1 MLASGVVSEM
11 LSKILSLYKRI
22 SNPIHDDLTVGF
34 VVGLALLTLT
44 IVFLTAGHTDF
55 PKSWHVPVNDGIN
68 AAEKWFQHNLSW
80 LTRSIRHPIEFA
92 MSELT
97 ALLLWLPW
105 PFVPLAFA
113 LLAFRLSG
121 LRLSLFCFG
130 TFLCIG
136 VLNMW
141 EPALTTLA
149 LLIVSVSLAVVIGV
163 ALGILSSQSTRADAV
178 VRPLLDFMQTVPSFV
193 YLIPAIVFIG
203 IGTPPAVMATVI
215 YALPPAVRLTK
226 LGILQV
232 SPEAVE
238 AAKSFGSTPLQ
249 TLVKVKLPLA
259 LPSILLGVN
268 QTIMMALAMV
278 IIAAFIGAAG
288 LGLEVWNGLRRINVG
303 WALEAGL
310 SVVLLAIAFDRIS
323 YAYARDSL
331 SRSYRKET
339 TYSLFTPHLF
349 LIAGVFALFVLILI
363 DQFLMDFSEFP
374 SAWRFALREPV
385 NEGIDWIKVN
395 SFFVLVTGKL
405 RDNLYLYALGP
416 VTDFLKWLPWPTFV
430 LAIAT
435 LAWITKGWRL
445 SLFSVVCLVFIG
457 VVNMWDHSMETL
469 GVVILSVSICA
480 ILGIPFGILA
490 SRSDTFEAVVR
501 VVLDFMQTM
510 PSLVY
515 LIPVLMLFGANVVS
529 GLIATVIYA
538 VPPMIRLTN
547 LGIRE
552 ASPEAVEAA
561 RAFGSTDFQLLYKV
575 QLPLALPSIMLG
587 LNQAIMMSV
596 GMVIITALIGAGGLG
611 LEVYRAVVKLDTG
624 FGFEVALSIV
634 FLAIIMDRLTEARS
648 TPSPR

>member
-1 MLASGVVSEM
+1 M
-11 LSKILSLYKRI
+11 LSKILSPYKRV
-22 SNPIHDDLTVGF
+22 SNPLHNNLTLASL
-34 VVGLALLTLT
+34 VGLAILTLT
-44 IVFLTAGHTDF
+44 IVFLYSGNSDF
-55 PKSWHVPVNDGIN
+55 PKSWHIPVNDGIN
-68 AAEKWFQHNLSW
+68 AAEKWFQRNLSW
-80 LTRSIRHPIEFA
+80 LTRSVRHPIEFA
-92 MSELT
+92 MTGLT
-97 ALLLWLPW
+97 GFLLWLPW
-105 PFVPLAFA
+105 PFVPLAIA

-121 LRLSLFCFG
+121 LGLGLFCFA

-141 EPALTTLA
+141 EPAVATLA
-149 LLIVSVSLAVVIGV
+149 LLMVSVGLAVVIGV
-163 ALGILSSQSTRADAV
+163 ALGILSSQSPKVDAV

-203 IGTPPAVMATVI
+203 IGSPPAVMATVI

-232 SPEAVE
+232 SPQVVE
-238 AAKSFGSTPLQ
+238 AAKSFGSTPVQ

-310 SVVLLAIAFDRIS
+310 SVVLLAIVFDRIS
-323 YAYARDSL
+323 YAYARETL
-331 SRSYRKET
+331 SRSHRKET
-339 TYSLFTPHLF
+339 TYSFFRRHSF
-349 LIAGVFALFVLILI
+349 WIASLFALSVLILV
-363 DQFLMDFSEFP
+363 DQLLMDFSEFP
-374 SAWRFALREPV
+374 SPWRFSLREPV

-416 VTDFLKWLPWPTFV
+416 VTDFLKWLPWSTFV
-430 LAIAT
+430 VVIAT

-445 SLFSVVCLVFIG
+445 SLFSVACLVFIG
-457 VVNMWDHSMETL
+457 IVSMWDHSMETL
-469 GVVILSVSICA
+469 GVVILSVSLCA
-480 ILGIPFGILA
+480 ILGIPLGILT
-490 SRSDTFEAVVR
+490 SRSDTFEALMR

-575 QLPLALPSIMLG
+575 QLPLAQPSIMLG

-648 TPSPR
+648 VRRQLDLDVR

>member
-611 LEVYRAVVKLDTG
+611 LEVYRAVVKLDR
-624 FGFEVALSIV
+624 VI
-634 FLAIIMDRLTEARS
+634 TES
-648 TPSPR
+648 GV

>member
-1 MLASGVVSEM
+1 M
-11 LSKILSLYKRI
+11 LSKILNIHRQVH
-22 SNPIHDDLTVGF
+22 NPINKDLTLAS
-34 VVGLALLTLT
+34 VVGLAFLTLT
-44 IVFLTAGHTDF
+44 IVLLNAGHTDF

-68 AAEKWFQHNLSW
+68 AGEKWFQQNLSW
-80 LTRSIRHPIEFA
+80 LTRSLRHPIEFA
-92 MSELT
+92 MTQLT

-105 PFVPLAFA
+105 PFIPLTTA
-113 LLAFRLSG
+113 LVAFRLSG

-136 VLNMW
+136 VLDMW

-163 ALGILSSQSTRADAV
+163 TLGILASQSARIDAAL
-178 VRPLLDFMQTVPSFV
+178 RPLLDVMQTVPSFV

-203 IGTPPAVMATVI
+203 IGSPPAIVATVI
-215 YALPPAVRLTK
+215 YALPPAVRLTR

-249 TLVKVKLPLA
+249 ALWKVKLPLA

-310 SVVLLAIAFDRIS
+310 SVVLLAIVFDRIS
-323 YAYARDSL
+323 YAYAQDSP
-331 SRSYRKET
+331 SRGPGNGE
-339 TYSLFTPHLF
+339 TYSLFRRYWF
-349 LIAGVFALFVLILI
+349 FVAGLFVLLALI
-363 DQFLMDFSEFP
+363 VVDQLLVNFSEFP
-374 SAWRFALREPV
+374 SSWRFALREPINDGV
-385 NEGIDWIKVN
+385 DWIKVN
-395 SFFVLVTGKL
+395 SFVVLLTGKL
-405 RDNLYLYALGP
+405 RDNLYLYGLGP
-416 VTDFLKWLPWPTFV
+416 VTDFLKWLPWPVFV
-430 LAIAT
+430 LAVAGV
-435 LAWITKGWRL
+435 AWITRGWRL
-445 SLFSVVCLVFIG
+445 SLFSVACLLFIG
-457 VVNMWDHSMETL
+457 VVGMWDDSMETL
-469 GVVILSVSICA
+469 GVVIVSVALCA
-480 ILGIPFGILA
+480 ILGIPLGILA
-490 SRSDTFEAVVR
+490 SRSNVFEAVVR

-538 VPPMIRLTN
+538 VPPIIRLTN

-552 ASPEAVEAA
+552 VSPDAVEAA
-561 RAFGSTDFQLLYKV
+561 RAFGSTDFQLLRKV

-611 LEVYRAVVKLDTG
+611 LQVYRAVVRLDTG

-634 FLAIIMDRLTEARS
+634 FLAIIMDRVTEAQSVRELHA
-648 TPSPR
+648 PAAR